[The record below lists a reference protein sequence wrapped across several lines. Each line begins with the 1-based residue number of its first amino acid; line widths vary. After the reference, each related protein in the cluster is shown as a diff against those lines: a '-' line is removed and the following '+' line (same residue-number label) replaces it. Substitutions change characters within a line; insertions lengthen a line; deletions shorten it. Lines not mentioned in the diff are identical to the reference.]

1 MSESRPFAV
10 VRPLDEHEK
19 WERDAE
25 HDDVFAIDRLPHFS
39 PAAALPAHPAVNIQ
53 PPSTDAGCRH
63 DRTEACWA
71 IFGRAKA

>member
-25 HDDVFAIDRLPHFS
+25 HDDVFAIEVMPRWR
-39 PAAALPAHPAVNIQ
+39 AAALPARSRSPEVLSGNGPKNVGPA
-53 PPSTDAGCRH
+53 PKR
-63 DRTEACWA
+63 R
-71 IFGRAKA
+71 RAA